1 MDDETENTQQES
13 EKPLEEP
20 DIYKLRLYIAGQTP
34 KSRLAFNNL
43 KRICEV
49 YLASK
54 CQIETIDL
62 LIRPQCAKEEQIL
75 AIPTVIRKFP
85 LPERKIIGDVS
96 NTQRVLV
103 GLDLRP
109 LKE

>member
-1 MDDETENTQQES
+1 MES
-13 EKPLEEP
+13 EEPQKEP
-20 DIYKLRLYIAGQTP
+20 DIWKFRLYVAGQTP
-34 KSRLAFNNL
+34 KSKEAFKNLRRL
-43 KRICEV
+43 CEE

-54 CQIETIDL
+54 CRIEVIDL
-62 LIRPQCAKEEQIL
+62 LKDPALAKEEHIV

-96 NTQRVLV
+96 NTERVLM

>member
-1 MDDETENTQQES
+1 MDKAMETVQQES
-13 EKPLEEP
+13 EELQEEP
-20 DIYKLRLYIAGQTP
+20 DRYELRLYVAGRTP
-34 KSRLAFNNL
+34 KSIGAFNNL

-54 CQIETIDL
+54 CQIEIIDL
-62 LIRPQCAKEEQIL
+62 LKHPQLAKEDQIL
-75 AIPTVIRKFP
+75 AIPTVVRKFP

-96 NTQRVLV
+96 NTGRVLA

-109 LKE
+109 L

>member
-1 MDDETENTQQES
+1 MDKAMEAVQQES
-13 EKPLEEP
+13 EELQEEP
-20 DIYKLRLYIAGQTP
+20 DRYELQLYIAGRTP
-34 KSRLAFNNL
+34 KSIGAFNNL

-54 CQIETIDL
+54 CQIEMIDL
-62 LIRPQCAKEEQIL
+62 LKHPQLAKEKQIL

-85 LPERKIIGDVS
+85 LPERKIIGDIS
-96 NTQRVLV
+96 NTERVLT

-109 LKE
+109 LKG

>member
-1 MDDETENTQQES
+1 M
-13 EKPLEEP
+13 PLEEP
-20 DIYKLRLYIAGQTP
+20 DIYKLRLYVAGRTL
-34 KSRLAFNNL
+34 KSIGAFNNL

-49 YLASK
+49 YLESK
-54 CQIETIDL
+54 CRIEMIDL
-62 LIRPQCAKEEQIL
+62 LKHPQLAKEEQIL

-85 LPERKIIGDVS
+85 LPERKIIGDIS
-96 NTQRVLV
+96 NTERVLK

>member
-1 MDDETENTQQES
+1 
-13 EKPLEEP
+13 
-20 DIYKLRLYIAGQTP
+20 LYVAGKTP
-34 KSRLAFNNL
+34 KSIGAFNKL

-54 CQIETIDL
+54 CQIEMIDL
-62 LIRPQCAKEEQIL
+62 LKHPQLAKEEQIL

-85 LPERKIIGDVS
+85 LPVRKIIGDVS
-96 NTQRVLV
+96 NTERVLA

>member
-1 MDDETENTQQES
+1 MDNTAENTQQES
-13 EKPLEEP
+13 EIPQEEP
-20 DIYKLRLYIAGQTP
+20 DVYKLRLYVTGQTP

-43 KRICEV
+43 KRICGV

-54 CQIETIDL
+54 CQIEMIDL
-62 LIRPQCAKEEQIL
+62 LKHPQLAKEEQIL

-85 LPERKIIGDVS
+85 LPERKIIGDIS
-96 NTQRVLV
+96 DTERVLT

>member
-1 MDDETENTQQES
+1 MDDEAETTEQES
-13 EKPLEEP
+13 ERPQEEP
-20 DIYKLRLYIAGQTP
+20 DVYILQLYVAGKTA
-34 KSRLAFNNL
+34 KSMLAFSNL
-43 KRICEV
+43 KRLCEV

-54 CQIETIDL
+54 CQIEMIDL
-62 LIRPQCAKEEQIL
+62 LKHPQLAKEKQIL

-85 LPERKIIGDVS
+85 LPERKIIGDIS
-96 NTQRVLV
+96 NTQRVLT